1 MTVGKTVWQVATQ
14 TNAYLDEIGRPL
26 EQKIQSKCE
35 LQDVVDEHLPEYIE
49 ERSMSM
55 MHSSKDVPFFDE
67 T

>member
-1 MTVGKTVWQVATQ
+1 MWQVATQ
-14 TNAYLDEIGRPL
+14 TNAYLDEIGRSLDKL